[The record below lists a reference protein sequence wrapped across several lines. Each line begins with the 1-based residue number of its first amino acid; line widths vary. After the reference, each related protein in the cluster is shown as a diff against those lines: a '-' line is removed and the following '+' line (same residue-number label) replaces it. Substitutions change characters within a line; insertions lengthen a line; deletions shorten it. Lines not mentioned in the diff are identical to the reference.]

1 MKQKNFIDTQKG
13 LTGIAVLLMMA
24 YYDQWGNITAW
35 VYLALHGSYGLMWV
49 LKSRIFPD
57 RQWEKSTSLAFGLVI
72 WAGLS
77 LYWVAPWLLTS
88 SDVQAPYWYL
98 AICMAIYIF
107 GIFSH
112 FTTDMQKYTS
122 LKINP
127 GYLITGGMMARVR
140 NLNYFG
146 ELLIY
151 GSFAMLA
158 EHWLPFV
165 ILLTWISII
174 WIPKMLKKDRSLSRY
189 PDFRAYRERTKLF
202 IPFIY

>member
-1 MKQKNFIDTQKG
+1 MQKG

-57 RQWEKSTSLAFGLVI
+57 QQWEKSTSLAFGLVI

-88 SDVQAPYWYL
+88 GDVQAPYWYL

-107 GIFSH
+107 GIFVH

-127 GYLITGGMMARVR
+127 GHLITGGMMARVR

-158 EHWLPFV
+158 IHWMPIV
-165 ILLTWISII
+165 ILLAWVSII

-189 PDFRAYRERTKLF
+189 PEFGAYRERTKLF